1 MQQEGHKNTAVRAR
15 LAENILKENI
25 YIPGVPAWGD
35 RGTQQHLNISLPA
48 LALQRQHELGK
59 EIAPGLFLI
68 APGACGRQ
76 DSHCTSSPCRR
87 KQEKASA
94 SARSW
99 CECPR
104 VLPGGVSTLVWSIQ
118 RCSGEGALLWRHASA
133 CRFGCLLTPGI
144 KRQLLMEEKLSR
156 KNYPK
161 THQVPSH
168 PKGLGR
174 VAGGFSEVPSN
185 FSARTHQCFWFGI

>member
-1 MQQEGHKNTAVRAR
+1 MRAR
-15 LAENILKENI
+15 LAENISEGEHLHSRRPSVGG
-25 YIPGVPAWGD
+25 PGGLRSTSTFRSQLRHRSISTSWG
-35 RGTQQHLNISLPA
+35 RKS
-48 LALQRQHELGK
+48 
-59 EIAPGLFLI
+59 APGLFLI

-87 KQEKASA
+87 KQEEATAST
-94 SARSW
+94 RSW
-99 CECPR
+99 CERTR
-104 VLPGGVSTLVWSIQ
+104 VLPGGVSTLVWSSQ
-118 RCSGEGALLWRHASA
+118 RCSGEGALLWRHAST

-144 KRQLLMEEKLSR
+144 KRQLVMEEKLSR
-156 KNYPK
+156 RNYPK

-174 VAGGFSEVPSN
+174 AAGGFSEVPSN